1 MQYRIL
7 ILIASHFWKDTF
19 KSKAI
24 YPIMLITYLLVF
36 FAAQSGWQNNRT
48 QNEIRAKYQQ
58 KARESWEANPD
69 KHPHRMAHFGTFA
82 FRLQHPLS
90 MLDFGIESFTGTAV
104 FLEAHKQ
111 NTVNF
116 SEASFSTGLLR
127 FGELSMA
134 MILQTILPLVIFFLG
149 FATVVTERE
158 NGTLKITFIQ
168 GAGWKEILLGKS
180 LGLMA
185 VVQLFFIPVLL
196 VTLFFLLL
204 SDTPLNADILIRF
217 IAVFTAYFIFFAILC
232 FITIGISATSRKSKN
247 ALVKLLGIWLI
258 FVVLMPK
265 TSQAL
270 GSYFHPSPSKIKF
283 KSEIEDELVRKGD
296 SHNPDDPYFMSLKDS
311 ILNEYDVESVT
322 DLPFNYGGFVMSI
335 GEKNS
340 SEIYNKHFSQLLDI
354 YRSQNLVSRFGA
366 LINPYIAIKNV
377 SMALAGTNFVSYT
390 DFQTQAES
398 YRYNLA
404 QKMNELQM
412 EYISPNKTDGSEGK
426 THVIGQEH
434 WEEFPDFE
442 YSFLSIGSVLKSEA
456 LSILS
461 LFGWILLTV
470 GFIINLTKTAK
481 VL

>member
-1 MQYRIL
+1 MQYKIL
-7 ILIASHFWKDTF
+7 LLIASHFWKDTF

-24 YPIMLITYLLVF
+24 YPIMVITYLLLF

-48 QNEIRAKYQQ
+48 QNEMRAKYQQ

-134 MILQTILPLVIFFLG
+134 MILQTILPLLIFFLG

-158 NGTLKITFIQ
+158 NGTLKITFTQ
-168 GAGWKEILLGKS
+168 GASWKEILLGKS

-204 SDTPLNADILIRF
+204 SNATLNADILIRF

-283 KSEIEDELVRKGD
+283 KSEIEEHKKSLKSVRK
-296 SHNPDDPYFMSLKDS
+296 
-311 ILNEYDVESVT
+311 ILEMI
-322 DLPFNYGGFVMSI
+322 L
-335 GEKNS
+335 
-340 SEIYNKHFSQLLDI
+340 IY
-354 YRSQNLVSRFGA
+354 
-366 LINPYIAIKNV
+366 
-377 SMALAGTNFVSYT
+377 
-390 DFQTQAES
+390 
-398 YRYNLA
+398 
-404 QKMNELQM
+404 
-412 EYISPNKTDGSEGK
+412 SPAY
-426 THVIGQEH
+426 VIGVN
-434 WEEFPDFE
+434 
-442 YSFLSIGSVLKSEA
+442 LSSMK
-456 LSILS
+456 
-461 LFGWILLTV
+461 
-470 GFIINLTKTAK
+470 INLLFSSLANQYQ
-481 VL
+481 